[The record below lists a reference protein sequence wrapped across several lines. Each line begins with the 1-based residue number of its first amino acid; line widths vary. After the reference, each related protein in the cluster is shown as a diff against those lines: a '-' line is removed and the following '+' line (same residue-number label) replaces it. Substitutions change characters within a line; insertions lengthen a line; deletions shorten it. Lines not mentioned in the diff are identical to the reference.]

1 MEQVIINGAIL
12 SANYALI
19 ALGITLIFGIMN
31 VLNFAHGQLF
41 MIGGLVVYWISAV
54 VGLPYGV
61 GVAAAT
67 LSVGLIGM
75 AMERGLFARVMA
87 EAGREENAMLLAVG
101 TAFLLE
107 NAALYLF
114 GEKQRGI
121 PPMVQ
126 GVYRL
131 GAAFLPANRL
141 VVFLISVALVIA
153 VLVFV
158 HFTRTGRAMRALAQD
173 RTATTLMGVDAGRIS
188 MLGFGLGAALAGIA
202 GALLI
207 SVTGVNAGV
216 GAAISTK
223 AFIMIMIGGAGV
235 IGGALL
241 GALALGFAEAVGYAL
256 FPGSVTY
263 LIIFVALIVFLLVRP
278 QGIMGRPWG

>member
-19 ALGITLIFGIMN
+19 ALGLTLIFSIMN
-31 VLNFAHGQLF
+31 VLNFAHGQMF
-41 MIGGLVVYWISAV
+41 MIGGLVVYWVCAV
-54 VGLPYGV
+54 HNMPYGV
-61 GVAAAT
+61 GLAAAA
-67 LSVGLIGM
+67 VGVGAVGM
-75 AMERGLFARVMA
+75 AMERGLFQRVLHS
-87 EAGREENAMLLAVG
+87 AGREENSMLLAVG

-107 NAALYLF
+107 NSALFLF

-131 GAAFLPANRL
+131 GNAFLPANRL
-141 VVFLISVALVIA
+141 MVFIISLLLIAA
-153 VLVFV
+153 VLSFV
-158 HFTRTGRAMRALAQD
+158 YYTRTGRAMRALAQD
-173 RTATTLMGVDAGRIS
+173 RAATTLMGVEVGRIS
-188 MLGFGLGAALAGIA
+188 MFGFGLGAALAAVA
-202 GALLI
+202 GGLLI
-207 SVTGVNAGV
+207 SVSGVNAGI
-216 GAAISTK
+216 GTAISTK

-241 GALALGFAEAVGYAL
+241 GAVVLGFAEAIGYAL

-263 LIIFVALIVFLLVRP
+263 LIIFAALIIFLLVRP
-278 QGIMGRPWG
+278 QGIMGKPWG